1 MSDAFMERIMS
12 MDINGVNE
20 LALKIAFEAL
30 KYDNKRVMIYV
41 HGDDLNI
48 SIFTDVEE
56 ETDEQE

>member
-12 MDINGVNE
+12 MNLNGVNE
-20 LALKIAFEAL
+20 LA

-41 HGDDLNI
+41 RGDDLNI

-56 ETDEQE
+56 DE